1 VTTGAMEVM
10 GLPGQ
15 EAYEEIEPT
24 GKKNRVTVNIM
35 GEEYIIRSDAETD
48 HIKELAES
56 VDERMKAALAMN
68 PRLSRSQ
75 AAILVCLS
83 LADDLKKARRRYE
96 ELMRL
101 VEDVR

>member
-1 VTTGAMEVM
+1 MS
-10 GLPGQ
+10 LLGQ
-15 EAYEEIEPT
+15 EAHEKTELIE
-24 GKKNRVTVNIM
+24 KRNRVTVKIM
-35 GEEYIIRSDAETD
+35 GDEYIIRSDAETD
-48 HIKELAES
+48 YVEGLAES
-56 VDERMKAALAMN
+56 VDERMRAAFDMN
-68 PRLSRSQ
+68 PRLSRNQ

>member
-1 VTTGAMEVM
+1 MEVM
-10 GLPGQ
+10 GLLGQ
-15 EAYEEIEPT
+15 EAGGEVEPI
-24 GKKNRVTVNIM
+24 GKRNRVAVSIL

-48 HIKELAES
+48 HVKELAES
-56 VDERMKAALAMN
+56 VDKRMRTALRMN
-68 PRLSRSQ
+68 PRLSRGQ

-96 ELMRL
+96 ELMSL

>member
-1 VTTGAMEVM
+1 MEVM

-15 EAYEEIEPT
+15 EAFEGIEPI
-24 GKKNRVTVNIM
+24 GKRNRVTVSIV
-35 GEEYIIRSDAETD
+35 GEEYIIRSDAESD
-48 HIKELAES
+48 HVKELAES

-68 PRLSRSQ
+68 PRLSRGQ

-101 VEDVR
+101 LDDVR

>member
-1 VTTGAMEVM
+1 MEVM
-10 GLPGQ
+10 GLPAQ
-15 EAYEEIEPT
+15 EAHGEIEPIERR
-24 GKKNRVTVNIM
+24 NRVTVNIV
-35 GEEYIIRSDAETD
+35 GEEYIIRSDADTD
-48 HIKELAES
+48 HVRELAEA

-68 PRLSRSQ
+68 PRLSRGQ

>member
-1 VTTGAMEVM
+1 MEVM

-15 EAYEEIEPT
+15 EATGEFEPIEMR
-24 GKKNRVTVNIM
+24 NRVTVDIV
-35 GEEYIIRSDAETD
+35 GEEYIIRSDAETE
-48 HIKELAES
+48 HVRELAEE

-68 PRLSRSQ
+68 PRLSRCL
-75 AAILVCLS
+75 AAIFVCLS

-101 VEDVR
+101 VEDIR

>member
-1 VTTGAMEVM
+1 MRK
-10 GLPGQ
+10 
-15 EAYEEIEPT
+15 
-24 GKKNRVTVNIM
+24 GKTRRRRAVSYTHLDVYKRQ
-35 GEEYIIRSDAETD
+35 D
-48 HIKELAES
+48 HVRELAES

-68 PRLSRSQ
+68 PRLSRGQ

-101 VEDVR
+101 VEDIR

>member
-1 VTTGAMEVM
+1 
-10 GLPGQ
+10 
-15 EAYEEIEPT
+15 
-24 GKKNRVTVNIM
+24 
-35 GEEYIIRSDAETD
+35 
-48 HIKELAES
+48 
-56 VDERMKAALAMN
+56 MN
-68 PRLSRSQ
+68 PRLSRGQ